1 MSAFTKKKLR
11 SFDENWKNTSLI
23 CNRCLASVPRLF
35 FRVNELFAV
44 ETIQG
49 RKLFK
54 CGNYM
59 SKYGSHYKLEL
70 VDEGEI

>member
-1 MSAFTKKKLR
+1 MKIAR
-11 SFDENWKNTSLI
+11 IQASFVTDVL
-23 CNRCLASVPRLF
+23 PQLF